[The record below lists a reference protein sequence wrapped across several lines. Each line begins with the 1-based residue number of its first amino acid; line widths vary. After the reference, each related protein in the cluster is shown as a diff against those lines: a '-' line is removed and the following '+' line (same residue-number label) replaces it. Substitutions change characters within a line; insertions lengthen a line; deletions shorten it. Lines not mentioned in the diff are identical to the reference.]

1 MLLSFNVIS
10 YGGDSSLENVQTKA
24 QKIDLVFIHNH
35 FGLVWCSLKLDE
47 FDIVLVFLTTVWS
60 LELSKRGEHRGR

>member
-1 MLLSFNVIS
+1 M
-10 YGGDSSLENVQTKA
+10 QKKA
-24 QKIDLVFIHNH
+24 QKINLVYINIH